1 MTTTPVEKLVYT
13 IPEAATALGIGRT
26 SVYQLMD
33 TDQLPSLK
41 IGTRRLIARTDLE
54 AFIIRQRHA
63 S

>member
-26 SVYQLMD
+26 SLYQLMD

>member
-1 MTTTPVEKLVYT
+1 MTSTHVEKLVYT

-26 SVYQLMD
+26 SLYQLMD

-63 S
+63 N